1 MHVCGCP
8 AWPCCRVPCSG
19 LWSVFLSLSLSLLS
33 VVPHLKLCLV
43 CVHEQSV
50 GLWFCFCPSQR
61 VFLWPCLVHIAFQ
74 SGCGAL
80 ANGQGLLAS
89 IALVACPVMLIARV
103 LHGLSL
109 GLVLSFSKSLCLS
122 QRVSLSLSLWPC
134 LVHIVF
140 LSAHWP
146 CLVHIAFLSGYGII
160 KRTADGKL
168 QATALQ
174 LLLVLTC

>member
-1 MHVCGCP
+1 MWLSCLALLQSSLFWSLVC
-8 AWPCCRVPCSG
+8 
-19 LWSVFLSLSLSLLS
+19 LFSLSLSLLS

-122 QRVSLSLSLWPC
+122 QRVSLSLYGLALSILSSCQLIGLALSILPSCQDMASSKGLLMASCRQRPC
-134 LVHIVF
+134 NCC
-140 LSAHWP
+140 LS
-146 CLVHIAFLSGYGII
+146 
-160 KRTADGKL
+160 
-168 QATALQ
+168 
-174 LLLVLTC
+174 